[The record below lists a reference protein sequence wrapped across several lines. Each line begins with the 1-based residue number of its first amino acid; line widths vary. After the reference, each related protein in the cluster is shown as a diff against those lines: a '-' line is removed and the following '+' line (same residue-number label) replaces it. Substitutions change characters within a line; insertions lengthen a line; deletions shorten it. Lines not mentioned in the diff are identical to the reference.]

1 MKKLLLVLMVCLVS
15 TAQAE
20 NRGYIRNDSGAT
32 LQGTNLEPSSASV
45 TATGDQYVT
54 LKPPALTG
62 WTPLRRSALT
72 NTVVTNK
79 GTPGVMGGYHCYNP
93 AAAVTY
99 LQIFDVASATTVT
112 LGTTVPDLSFG
123 IPAGGG
129 GNLEWANGVAFTL
142 GTKIAATTTATGS
155 TAPAT
160 ALDCNFFYK

>member
-1 MKKLLLVLMVCLVS
+1 MLVCLVS

-20 NRGYIRNDSGAT
+20 DRGFLRNDSLT
-32 LQGTNLEPSSASV
+32 TIQGTNLEPSSASV
-45 TATGDQYVT
+45 SAAGVQFST
-54 LKPPALTG
+54 LIPPVLTG

-79 GTPGVMGGYHCYNP
+79 GTAGVLGGYHCFNP
-93 AAAVTY
+93 AAATTY

-142 GTKIAATTTATGS
+142 GTKVAATTTATGS